1 MLGCLANI
9 CNQQIARETLD
20 LTMALL
26 SHSKPLIRKKAAAVI
41 GKMFMLAPE
50 LIPNNL
56 EKIIGKIAAE
66 EHSSNKIRSLLS
78 YIIRLLIIIC
88 VICGGL
94 V

>member
-9 CNQQIARETLD
+9 CNSQIALETLD
-20 LTMALL
+20 LTMSLL

-56 EKIIGKIAAE
+56 EKVIGKITTE
-66 EHSSNKIRSLLS
+66 DHSSKTTTKNNKNITNFLLS
-78 YIIRLLIIIC
+78 STIKNQK
-88 VICGGL
+88 
-94 V
+94 